1 MSSVFDWKAYITTY
15 VVRKTRSVLDR
26 NLIHH
31 SNFLPRSLV
40 DELRWDVD
48 ALCQSSLSSS
58 RSGGSSSSPLL
69 FNRVRIGQD
78 NTNELNKD
86 VGVAEMCFIGRNR
99 RELTLISS
107 AGGQNSAR
115 DRPGG
120 LYDVI
125 DGLRELLDGILII
138 NAVDDG
144 TAASAPSG
152 SGSKLDKSLDK
163 LLHTYNPPG
172 GVTAT
177 IATWYQIR
185 HRYYAST
192 ASSCI

>member
-1 MSSVFDWKAYITTY
+1 MFK
-15 VVRKTRSVLDR
+15 
-26 NLIHH
+26 
-31 SNFLPRSLV
+31 
-40 DELRWDVD
+40 
-48 ALCQSSLSSS
+48 
-58 RSGGSSSSPLL
+58 
-69 FNRVRIGQD
+69 RVKIGQD

-152 SGSKLDKSLDK
+152 SGSKSDKSLDK
-163 LLHTYNPPG
+163 LLYTYYPQG
-172 GVTAT
+172 GYYRHHHDSVPNLASVLRKYSLLLYLNDKEWNLEVDGSKLRILLDGRAT
-177 IATWYQIR
+177 RFWSGKSWNTSKK
-185 HRYYAST
+185 ST
-192 ASSCI
+192 RSAGHSSSSYRS